1 MRRAGAFFL
10 ALIYRGRRGAG
21 ETVLAARPY
30 PWEPSY
36 PPGLGWDV
44 NIEAKPLFAI
54 LDDAVAK
61 YAGNPCLEF
70 LGKKLSYREVG
81 AQVSKA
87 AKGFR
92 ELGVD
97 KGVKVGLFLPNSP
110 FYVIAYYAI
119 LKAGGTVVNFN
130 PLYAGPQIARQIVD
144 SETRIMV
151 TLNMRSLY
159 AKVAARLEDTG
170 LETIVV
176 CNMGAALPFPG
187 NALFRLMKRREIAA
201 IPSDARHVRFDKLIA
216 NDGAFEPVSIDP
228 TRDVAALQYT
238 GGTTGRPKGAK
249 LSHANLYANC
259 VQIRLWAPDLKPGKE
274 KVLAILPLFHV
285 FGMTG
290 VLNLGLYC
298 GTEIVLLPRFKELE
312 VLKLIDKQRPSV
324 FVGVPTMYSALN
336 RNKEL
341 ANYDLSSL
349 RYCISGGA
357 ALPPEVKRT
366 FEQVS
371 GCTLVEGYGLTEA
384 APVCTINPFVGVN
397 KPGSI
402 GLPLPGTMVKI
413 VSLDNPDRAVPLGE
427 RGEICVAGPQVMT
440 GYWRRD
446 EETADALRNG
456 FLRTGDVGHM
466 DADGYVYLV
475 DRIKDLIINSG
486 FNVYPRVVEEAISE
500 HPAVEEVVVCGLP
513 DSHRGELVKAY
524 VILRNGAELK
534 ATDLRGFLKDR
545 LAPFEIP
552 RRVDFRKTLPRTLL
566 GKPSRQDL
574 IAEETHAK
582 ETAAADR

>member
-1 MRRAGAFFL
+1 
-10 ALIYRGRRGAG
+10 
-21 ETVLAARPY
+21 
-30 PWEPSY
+30 
-36 PPGLGWDV
+36 V

-61 YAGNPCLEF
+61 YADNPCLEF

-87 AKGFR
+87 AQGFR
-92 ELGVD
+92 DLGVD

-110 FYVIAYYAI
+110 FYVVAYYAI

-130 PLYAGPQIARQIVD
+130 PLYAERQIARQIAD

-159 AKVAARLEDTG
+159 PKVAARLEDTC
-170 LETIVV
+170 LETVVV

-201 IPSDARHVRFDKLIA
+201 IPSDAQHVRFDKLIA

-249 LSHANLYANC
+249 LSHANLYVNC
-259 VQIRLWAPDLKPGKE
+259 VQTRLWAPDVKPGKE

-298 GTEIVLLPRFKELE
+298 GAEIVLMPRFKEIE

-336 RNKEL
+336 RSKEF

-357 ALPPEVKRT
+357 ALPLEVKQT
-366 FEQVS
+366 FEQTS

-413 VSLDNPDRAVPLGE
+413 NSLDNPDRPVPLGE
-427 RGEICVAGPQVMT
+427 RGEICVAGPHIMA
-440 GYWRRD
+440 GYWHRD
-446 EETADALRNG
+446 EETEEVLRGG

-500 HPAVEEVVVCGLP
+500 HPAVEEAAVCGIP

-534 ATDLRGFLKDR
+534 ASDLRTFLKDR

-552 RRVDFRKTLPRTLL
+552 RRVEFRETLPRTLL
-566 GKPSRQDL
+566 GKPSRRDL
-574 IAEETHAK
+574 IAEEVRRKQATP
-582 ETAAADR
+582 ADQSVDPSAEP